1 MKSECDFYL
10 DRAAKCLDMAEHLN
24 KQYRGDLVQIARGWV
39 QLAQEEADW
48 DHLPTADDF
57 PRRRDNLLSSQ
68 GLRCLVSTEDQY
80 TDGFHVQH
88 ANIEAGEVRR
98 SKAP

>member
-10 DRAAKCLDMAEHLN
+10 DRAAKCLDMAEHLD

-48 DHLPTADDF
+48 DKLPTTDSPAAH
-57 PRRRDNLLSSQ
+57 
-68 GLRCLVSTEDQY
+68 VS
-80 TDGFHVQH
+80 GPISIGGNS
-88 ANIEAGEVRR
+88 A
-98 SKAP
+98 

>member
-10 DRAAKCLDMAEHLN
+10 DRAAKCLDMAEHLD

-48 DHLPTADDF
+48 EQLPT
-57 PRRRDNLLSSQ
+57 
-68 GLRCLVSTEDQY
+68 
-80 TDGFHVQH
+80 TDGPAVHVLDPVLIEGNH
-88 ANIEAGEVRR
+88 A
-98 SKAP
+98 

>member
-10 DRAAKCLDMAEHLN
+10 DRAAKCLDMAEHLD

-48 DHLPTADDF
+48 EQLPTADG
-57 PRRRDNLLSSQ
+57 PAVHVRDPIPL
-68 GLRCLVSTEDQY
+68 
-80 TDGFHVQH
+80 DGNH
-88 ANIEAGEVRR
+88 A
-98 SKAP
+98 

>member
-10 DRAAKCLDMAEHLN
+10 DRAAKCLDMAEHLE

-48 DHLPTADDF
+48 DTELAEDAEFEEAVADGR
-57 PRRRDNLLSSQ
+57 PLDNC
-68 GLRCLVSTEDQY
+68 GLVPVPD
-80 TDGFHVQH
+80 
-88 ANIEAGEVRR
+88 
-98 SKAP
+98 

>member
-1 MKSECDFYL
+1 MTSECDFYL

-48 DHLPTADDF
+48 DQLPT
-57 PRRRDNLLSSQ
+57 
-68 GLRCLVSTEDQY
+68 
-80 TDGFHVQH
+80 TDGPAVHVFDPIS
-88 ANIEAGEVRR
+88 IEGNHT
-98 SKAP
+98 

>member
-10 DRAAKCLDMAEHLN
+10 DRAAKCLDMAEHLD

-48 DHLPTADDF
+48 DAGFGESAPSIQ
-57 PRRRDNLLSSQ
+57 PPDNY
-68 GLRCLVSTEDQY
+68 GLAPIS
-80 TDGFHVQH
+80 
-88 ANIEAGEVRR
+88 IERNQR
-98 SKAP
+98 NHT

>member
-10 DRAAKCLDMAEHLN
+10 DRAAKCLDMAEHLD

-48 DHLPTADDF
+48 DAEFGESAPSLQP
-57 PRRRDNLLSSQ
+57 PDNY
-68 GLRCLVSTEDQY
+68 GLAPIS
-80 TDGFHVQH
+80 
-88 ANIEAGEVRR
+88 IERNHT
-98 SKAP
+98 

>member
-10 DRAAKCLDMAEHLN
+10 DRAAKCLDMAEHLD

-48 DHLPTADDF
+48 DQLPTADG
-57 PRRRDNLLSSQ
+57 PA
-68 GLRCLVSTEDQY
+68 V
-80 TDGFHVQH
+80 H
-88 ANIEAGEVRR
+88 AFDPISIEGNHA
-98 SKAP
+98 

>member
-10 DRAAKCLDMAEHLN
+10 DRAAKCLDMAEHLD

-48 DHLPTADDF
+48 DQLPT
-57 PRRRDNLLSSQ
+57 
-68 GLRCLVSTEDQY
+68 
-80 TDGFHVQH
+80 TDGPAAQVFDPISIEGNH
-88 ANIEAGEVRR
+88 A
-98 SKAP
+98 